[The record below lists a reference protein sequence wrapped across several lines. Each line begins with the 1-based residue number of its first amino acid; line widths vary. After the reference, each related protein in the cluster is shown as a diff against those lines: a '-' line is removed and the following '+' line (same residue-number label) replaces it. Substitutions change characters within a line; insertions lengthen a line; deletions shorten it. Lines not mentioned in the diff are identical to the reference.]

1 MMAATPISHPDKV
14 FWPDERYTKRDLVQ
28 FYEMVFPRLQP
39 WMEDR
44 LLTLERC
51 PDGIQGEC
59 FFQKQ
64 APKGLPRGTPT
75 KSIRHRTKVTR
86 YVVGGQRETQLTLAN
101 LGCIAIHAWES
112 CALTPHQ
119 PDWIC
124 FDLDPASGKFTDA
137 VKAALRVR
145 EELERLELASYPKT
159 SGGEGMHIFVPIR
172 PGPNNDQVLAF
183 AREICRRIAKAYP
196 NEVTT
201 AARISQRRKRVFLD
215 AGRNAFAQTVALP
228 YSVRARPHAP
238 VSTTLD
244 WSEVKTS
251 LDPIKFNLGNFKKR
265 LGSNDPWSDFWKRR
279 QPLPKIA
286 EG

>member
-1 MMAATPISHPDKV
+1 MMAATAVSHPDKV

-51 PDGIQGEC
+51 PDGIGGEC

-75 KSIRHRTKVTR
+75 KSIRHHTKVTR

-101 LGCIAIHAWES
+101 LGCIAVHAWES
-112 CALTPHQ
+112 RASTPQQ

-124 FDLDPASGKFTDA
+124 FDLDPASRKFTDA

-145 EELERLELASYPKT
+145 EEVERLELASYPKT

-183 AREICRRIAKAYP
+183 AREICRRIAEAYP

-215 AGRNAFAQTVALP
+215 AGRNALAQTVVLP

-244 WSEVKTS
+244 WSEIKTS
-251 LDPIKFNLGNFKKR
+251 LDPVKFNLGNFKKR
-265 LGSNDPWSDFWKRR
+265 FESSDPWSDFWKHR
-279 QPLPKIA
+279 QALPKIA